1 MKLKQRFSRSAQ
13 VMETGSMVHSTTI
26 DGTANPTAHH
36 ARSPRTFF
44 LAGLALAVLL
54 ASAGC
59 SSSVKV
65 GPEAVAG
72 LAPDG
77 TVDMQQVQVAY
88 IASGGGGSGS
98 LYYRGRAY
106 PFSVGGL
113 GVGGIGASTIS
124 AEGEVYKLNELAKF
138 PGAYAEARYGFAF
151 GDKSAGDLWLQNE
164 AGVILHLKAHREGL
178 MLSLGGDAVV
188 ITMSQ

>member
-1 MKLKQRFSRSAQ
+1 
-13 VMETGSMVHSTTI
+13 MVDSTTTDGTAN
-26 DGTANPTAHH
+26 DGTANPPAHFTQ
-36 ARSPRTFF
+36 SPRTSF

-72 LAPDG
+72 LTPDG

-98 LYYRGRAY
+98 LDYRGRAY

-124 AEGEVYKLNELAKF
+124 AEGEVYKLNDLAKF
-138 PGAYAEARYGFAF
+138 PGAYAEARYGFAL

>member
-1 MKLKQRFSRSAQ
+1 
-13 VMETGSMVHSTTI
+13 MVDMTTI
-26 DGTANPTAHH
+26 SGTANSQHH
-36 ARSPRTFF
+36 YTQMPWTYRLAGFA
-44 LAGLALAVLL
+44 LAGLLSL
-54 ASAGC
+54 AGC

-72 LAPDG
+72 LMPDG

-88 IASGGGGSGS
+88 LASGGGGSGS

-113 GVGGIGASTIS
+113 GVGGIGASTIT
-124 AEGEVYKLNELAKF
+124 AVGEVYKLKDLASF

-178 MLSLGGDAVV
+178 MLSLGGDAV
-188 ITMSQ
+188 IISMSQ

>member
-1 MKLKQRFSRSAQ
+1 MVDTTTKSTPNSAPHYMSRW
-13 VMETGSMVHSTTI
+13 TKI
-26 DGTANPTAHH
+26 
-36 ARSPRTFF
+36 
-44 LAGLALAVLL
+44 LAGSALAALL
-54 ASAGC
+54 SVGGC
-59 SSSVKV
+59 SSSTKV
-65 GPEAVAG
+65 GPEAIAG
-72 LAPDG
+72 LTPDA

-88 IASGGGGSGS
+88 LASGGGGSGS

-113 GVGGIGASTIS
+113 GVGGIGASTIT
-124 AEGEVYKLNELAKF
+124 AVGEVYKLKDLASF
-138 PGAYAEARYGFAF
+138 PGAYGEARYGFAF

-188 ITMSQ
+188 ISMSE

>member
-1 MKLKQRFSRSAQ
+1 M
-13 VMETGSMVHSTTI
+13 
-26 DGTANPTAHH
+26 
-36 ARSPRTFF
+36 
-44 LAGLALAVLL
+44 LAGFALAALL
-54 ASAGC
+54 SVAGC
-59 SSSVKV
+59 SSSTKV

-72 LAPDG
+72 LTPDA

-88 IASGGGGSGS
+88 LASGGGGSGS

-113 GVGGIGASTIS
+113 GVGGIGASTIT
-124 AEGEVYKLNELAKF
+124 AVGEVYKLKDLASF

-188 ITMSQ
+188 ISMSQ